1 MWGATSKCKKHIGV
15 ECKKRRVG
23 RATGELKTQDVG
35 RDKATAKN
43 TVGGHDK
50 KCKNKKKVRV
60 RSDEQMLKTQGGV
73 AINKFQKRWGRGATS
88 KCKKNAVLG
97 DATHKCK
104 KKKKKSHCRGSK
116 LKTQDMG
123 SDEQM
128 QKTHMGGMKKCKNRS
143 WGATKNATKKNGG

>member
-1 MWGATSKCKKHIGV
+1 MQKTQVWGMRRINEEKKSQGRGGATSKLKTQDVGSDEQMQKTHWG

-73 AINKFQKRWGRGATS
+73 AINKFQKRWAGRGATS

-104 KKKKKSHCRGSK
+104 KKKKIA
-116 LKTQDMG
+116 L
-123 SDEQM
+123 
-128 QKTHMGGMKKCKNRS
+128 
-143 WGATKNATKKNGG
+143 

>member
-73 AINKFQKRWGRGATS
+73 AINKFQKRWAGRGATS

-104 KKKKKSHCRGSK
+104 KKKKSHCRGSK

-123 SDEQM
+123 SDD
-128 QKTHMGGMKKCKNRS
+128 S
-143 WGATKNATKKNGG
+143 WGATKNATKTQCEGAMGIKSKNS